1 MKFYEQQVKLT
12 VDNVESTVNTTIA
25 TSRHGVLFPNTIRA
39 LIVGPSG
46 CGKTNLI
53 YALLTNENGIRF
65 HNLYVYSKTLD
76 QPKYRLLFDIL
87 SEIKEIKL
95 FTYYEND
102 EVIAPEKA
110 LPNSVFIFD
119 DIICENQ
126 NIVRSYFSRGRH
138 NQVDICYLAQSFS
151 RVPKQLIRDNSNF
164 IILFKQDE
172 TNLKHVYND
181 HCSGDMSYEQF
192 KQFCTSC
199 WNKGRFEFVVISK
212 ESERDNGRYR
222 YGFDTFVAI

>member
-1 MKFYEQQVKLT
+1 MKFIEQRVKLT
-12 VDNVESTVNTTIA
+12 VENVDLPTTTNG

-53 YALLTNENGIRF
+53 YALLTNENGVRF
-65 HNLYVYSKTLD
+65 HNLYIYSKTLN
-76 QPKYRLLFDIL
+76 QPKYQMLFEIL
-87 SEIKEIKL
+87 KDIKEIKL
-95 FTYYEND
+95 FTFHEND
-102 EVIAPEKA
+102 KVIIPEKA

-138 NQVDICYLAQSFS
+138 NQIDVFYLAQSFA
-151 RVPKQLIRDNSNF
+151 RVPKQLLRDNSNF

-172 TNLKHVYND
+172 TNLKHVYMD
-181 HCSGDMSYEQF
+181 HCSGDMKYQEF
-192 KQFCTSC
+192 KDFCTSY
-199 WNKGRFEFVVISK
+199 WAKGRFNFVVISK
-212 ESERDNGRYR
+212 ECERDNGRYR
-222 YGFDTFVAI
+222 HGFDTFVAI